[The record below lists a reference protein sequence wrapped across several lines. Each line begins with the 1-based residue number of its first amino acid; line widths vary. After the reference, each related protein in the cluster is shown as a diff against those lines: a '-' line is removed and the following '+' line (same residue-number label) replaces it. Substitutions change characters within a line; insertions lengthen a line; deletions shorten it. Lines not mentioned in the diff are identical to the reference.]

1 MARSYPRY
9 PRLLE
14 RFPAYR
20 DQALKL
26 RFQDKVLDELCK
38 DYDRVTR
45 VLESQKT
52 ESAMNSTTSNKRQE
66 LMSLARKLEHEYL
79 ERLASHA
86 ASEQK
91 SSH

>member
-1 MARSYPRY
+1 MVRGYP
-9 PRLLE
+9 LLIE

-26 RFQDKVLDELCK
+26 RFRDKVLDELCK

-91 SSH
+91 SCH